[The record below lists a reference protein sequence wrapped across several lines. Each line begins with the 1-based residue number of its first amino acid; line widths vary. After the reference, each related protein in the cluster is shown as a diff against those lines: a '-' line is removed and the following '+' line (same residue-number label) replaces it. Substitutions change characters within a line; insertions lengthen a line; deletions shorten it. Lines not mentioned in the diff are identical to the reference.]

1 MDAQH
6 PRYTIAQKRSDSG
19 VNRSI
24 SRHNFLLLRVDHR
37 SGSRKRICQTLH
49 NVTGDV
55 WVNRQ
60 ESREADVFDEGI
72 VERPPRGP
80 ADPRSNVDL
89 PCIKYR

>member
-1 MDAQH
+1 MAAQH

-19 VNRSI
+19 VDRSS
-24 SRHNFLLLRVDHR
+24 SRHNFLLLGVDHR
-37 SGSRKRICQTLH
+37 SRSRKRICQTLH

-60 ESREADVFDEGI
+60 ESREADVFDGGI

-80 ADPRSNVDL
+80 PDPRSNVDL